1 MTPAK
6 AAAVKSAKHADIYYL
21 AIRFSG
27 PGVGNEV
34 GIWATDGLEGGYA
47 YSVDGF
53 AEGFS
58 GLPKMDGFSVTDAG
72 AQAAKACV

>member
-1 MTPAK
+1 MTPTK
-6 AAAVKSAKHADIYYL
+6 AAAVKSTEHANAYYL

-34 GIWATDGLEGGYA
+34 GIWATNGLESGYA
-47 YSVDGF
+47 YSVDGL